1 MSSGGSQTSASTPWG
16 PASPYL
22 LDIMQKAQQQYGTT
36 AGQYKNPAGNF
47 GYGQATGAVGD
58 AIGGTTPYGSL
69 AANLTPE
76 TQAAIKSQL
85 SGTPDYSAVHGA
97 LDAANQQTWDSFNN
111 QELPQLNQ
119 RASFLGNPSG
129 AIKDLN
135 WATANIG
142 RNMDLNAQQQY
153 LQQYNL
159 AQDRQAN
166 AMGLGANIAQGAAGQ
181 QLQGAN
187 LYQSLSQMP
196 QTNLA
201 DYAALVSGTGGK
213 FGTDT
218 TKMNA
223 GAGQT
228 AANVIG
234 GLTAGAGLV
243 NSLFGGSSG
252 TGGAVGA
259 IGRAFGAGGTGAAV
273 DTAGIG
279 SMAGDAAT
287 AAGSGAS
294 AGMANTAADVAAS
307 NSAYFGGAGA
317 AGAGAAAASAP
328 ALATI
333 GTSAV
338 APAADA
344 AAASA
349 AAALGGGSAA
359 GGGGAGATGAGLGA
373 GAGGAAAI
381 GIAAIP
387 ALLAATV
394 KEHPFDAAYNQ
405 RMLSGLNAKPGTA
418 EYNAATQQIIAMYA
432 GGYTHMD
439 QLAPEVLQKARQ
451 LGLDK
456 SGAAI
461 RQAQAIAQ
469 TMPGL
474 RSAAGKTYGVRQN
487 RY

>member
-1 MSSGGSQTSASTPWG
+1 MSGGGSQTSASTPWG

-36 AGQYKNPAGNF
+36 AGQYANPAGNF
-47 GYGQATGAVGD
+47 GYGQATGAVGN

-69 AANLTPE
+69 AANLTPD

-85 SGTPDYSAVHGA
+85 SGTPDYSAVNQA
-97 LDAANQQTWDSFNN
+97 LTAANQQTWDSFNN

-187 LYQSLSQMP
+187 LYQSLAQMP

-218 TKMNA
+218 TKLNP

-243 NSLFGGSSG
+243 NSLFGNG
-252 TGGAVGA
+252 TTSGAVGA
-259 IGRAFGAGGTGAAV
+259 VGNLFGSAAPN
-273 DTAGIG
+273 TAAIG
-279 SMAGDAAT
+279 SMAGDAAS

-307 NSAYFGGAGA
+307 NSAYLSGAGA
-317 AGAGAAAASAP
+317 AGGGLGAAAASEP
-328 ALATI
+328 ALASI

-344 AAASA
+344 AAANA
-349 AAALGGGSAA
+349 AAALGGSAS
-359 GGGGAGATGAGLGA
+359 GGAAAEGGAQAAGLGA
-373 GAGGAAAI
+373 GAGAATAA
-381 GIAAIP
+381 GIFAIP
-387 ALLAATV
+387 ALLASTV
-394 KEHPFDAAYNQ
+394 QEHKFDAAYNK
-405 RMLSGLNAKPGTA
+405 RMLDGLNAKPGTP
-418 EYNAATQQIIAMYA
+418 EYNSSTQQMIAF
-432 GGYTHMD
+432 
-439 QLAPEVLQKARQ
+439 LAQSNPTTLAQIPPEILQKAYS

-456 SGAAI
+456 SAAALRFAAQNPI
-461 RQAQAIAQ
+461 RVGGNS
-469 TMPGL
+469 THTKL
-474 RSAAGKTYGVRQN
+474 SSY
-487 RY
+487 